1 MMEFTTTILTRLPRA
16 IREDGGEDVISS
28 MAEHQVQCFMGFLKP
43 SVENSPTAGSIA
55 AMAMIHAG
63 FIGFVRVM
71 EGLQLDTNS
80 VEDLI
85 TRFSKELNYLTYKEM
100 DNAGHDPE

>member
-1 MMEFTTTILTRLPRA
+1 MMEFTTTILTRLPKT
-16 IREDGGEDVISS
+16 IREDGGEDAITS
-28 MAEHQVQCFMGFLKP
+28 MVEHQAKCLMGFLKP
-43 SVENSPTAGSIA
+43 SIESSTTAGSIA
-55 AMAMIHAG
+55 SMAMIHAG
-63 FIGFVRVM
+63 FIGFIRIM